1 MPYFSQPFW
10 LLGLLLVPVMYLL
23 YIRVIRN
30 KRHEA
35 LRFSRVSV
43 LKSILADTKQNSHPR
58 TLFLLSLLTLS
69 LLFVGLADPHIPLE
83 EVTEGANVVLVLDV
97 SGSMAATD
105 YPPNRLESAKDA
117 AEILLRQL
125 DPNDYAGI
133 VIFES
138 GASSAAYLSP
148 DRDRVLHKLEA
159 IQGRD
164 GNTALG
170 DGLALGI
177 DMASSI
183 PGRNGLVILLSD
195 GVHNAGMIDPSEA
208 VIFAQSE
215 DIRVYT
221 VGIGSTEPAVSGYT
235 WFGEAEY
242 SALDEAALQGIAD
255 RTGGKYFRSVDSRTL
270 NEIYA
275 GLSAEIVRETEE
287 TSIAVIFYISAVGV
301 ILIEMYCRYGRDR
314 IIP

>member
-10 LLGLLLVPVMYLL
+10 LLGLLLVPVLYLL

-43 LKSILADTKQNSHPR
+43 LKSILADTKMNSHPR

-69 LLFVGLADPHIPLE
+69 LLFVGLADPYIPLE

-105 YPPNRLESAKDA
+105 YPPNRLESAKSA
-117 AEILLRQL
+117 AGILLKEL
-125 DPNDYAGI
+125 DPKDYAGI
-133 VIFES
+133 VVFES
-138 GASSAAYLSP
+138 GATSAAYLSP
-148 DRDRVLHKLEA
+148 DRNRVIRKLEA
-159 IQGRD
+159 ITGRD
-164 GNTALG
+164 GSTALG

-183 PGRNGLVILLSD
+183 PGRNGVVILLSD
-195 GVHNAGMIDPSEA
+195 GVNNAGMVNPSEA
-208 VIFAQSE
+208 VSFAQSE
-215 DIRVYT
+215 GIRVFT
-221 VGIGSTEPAVSGYT
+221 VGIGSKEPTVSGYT
-235 WFGEAEY
+235 WYGEAEY
-242 SALDEAALQGIAD
+242 AALDEATLQDIATG
-255 RTGGKYFRSVDSRTL
+255 TGGKYFRSIDAQAL

-275 GLSAEIVRETEE
+275 GLTHEIVRKTEE
-287 TSIAVIFYISAVGV
+287 TSIAVFFFAAAIAV
-301 ILIEMYCRYGRDR
+301 ILLEMYCRYGRRR

>member
-1 MPYFSQPFW
+1 MPYFSQPLW
-10 LLGLLLVPVMYLL
+10 LLGLLLVPGLWYLHRRAL
-23 YIRVIRN
+23 QK

-43 LKSILADTKQNSHPR
+43 IRSILGGTRQNRYPKI
-58 TLFLLSLLTLS
+58 LFLLSLLALS
-69 LLFVGLADPHIPLE
+69 LLFIGLADPHVPIAG
-83 EVTEGANVVLVLDV
+83 VREGANVVLVLDV

-117 AEILLRQL
+117 AGILLREL

-133 VIFES
+133 VVFES

-148 DRDRVLHKLEA
+148 DRDRVLRKLEA

-183 PGRNGLVILLSD
+183 PGRNGLVVLLSD

-208 VIFAQSE
+208 VLFAQSE
-215 DIRVYT
+215 EIRVFT
-221 VGIGSTEPAVSGYT
+221 VGIGSDEPAVSGYT

-242 SALDEAALQGIAD
+242 AALDETALQDIATG
-255 RTGGKYFRSVDSRTL
+255 TGGKYFRSVDSRTL

-287 TSIAVIFYISAVGV
+287 TSIAVIFFIAAVGT
-301 ILIEMYCRYGRDR
+301 ILLEMYCRYGRNR